1 MFFLFKKY
9 ININIFIYLYEMI
22 KYEFG
27 NVCSFLFRVSKDEGD
42 ISFIEFNVW
51 DYKREFY
58 NNFFIK
64 KKNNK
69 NI

>member
-1 MFFLFKKY
+1 
-9 ININIFIYLYEMI
+9 MI

-27 NVCSFLFRVSKDEGD
+27 NVCSFLFWVSEDEGD

>member
-1 MFFLFKKY
+1 MKY
-9 ININIFIYLYEMI
+9 ININIFIYLYKMI

-27 NVCSFLFRVSKDEGD
+27 NVCSFLFRVSEDEGD

>member
-1 MFFLFKKY
+1 
-9 ININIFIYLYEMI
+9 MI

-27 NVCSFLFRVSKDEGD
+27 NVCSFLFWVSKDEGD

>member
-1 MFFLFKKY
+1 MKY
-9 ININIFIYLYEMI
+9 ININIFIYLYKMI

-27 NVCSFLFRVSKDEGD
+27 NVCSFLFWVSKDEGD

>member
-1 MFFLFKKY
+1 
-9 ININIFIYLYEMI
+9 MI

-42 ISFIEFNVW
+42 ISFIEFNIW

>member
-1 MFFLFKKY
+1 
-9 ININIFIYLYEMI
+9 MI
-22 KYEFG
+22 KHELG
-27 NVCSFLFRVSKDEGD
+27 NACSSPLRVSKDEGD

-51 DYKREFY
+51 DHKREPY
-58 NNFFIK
+58 NNFPIK